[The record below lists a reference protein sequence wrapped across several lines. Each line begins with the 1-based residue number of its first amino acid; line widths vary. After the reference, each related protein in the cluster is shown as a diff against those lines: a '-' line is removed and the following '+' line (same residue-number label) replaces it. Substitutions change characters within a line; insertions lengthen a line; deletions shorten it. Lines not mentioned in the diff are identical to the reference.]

1 MMLYFARRISSKQM
15 AAVRNEAAK
24 EADEM
29 CALGKCAAA
38 LIPLQQAIDMGHLPS
53 RALMAWLLTKGR
65 EGVAKDQ
72 NRAFQLVK
80 EGTSSGC
87 YHCQG
92 VLACCYFEGYGCEID
107 DVRSLELAR
116 KSSEK
121 GSRYG
126 QLTLGE
132 LHFIG
137 AGGLAQDDAQA
148 VAFYR
153 LAAAQGLDE
162 AQDRVG
168 HMYHNGQGVAQDYAE
183 ALRWYQLAAAQG
195 HPQALYKIAEF
206 HMCGIVV
213 AIDVAEAICWFKRA
227 QVAGEAFADYQ
238 LKRLGA

>member
-1 MMLYFARRISSKQM
+1 
-15 AAVRNEAAK
+15 
-24 EADEM
+24 
-29 CALGKCAAA
+29 
-38 LIPLQQAIDMGHLPS
+38 
-53 RALMAWLLTKGR
+53 MAWLLNKGR
-65 EGVAKDQ
+65 EGIVKDQ
-72 NRAFQLVK
+72 NRAFQLVE

-87 YHCQG
+87 HHCQG
-92 VLACCYFEGYGCEID
+92 VLACCYFEGYGCKID

-137 AGGLAQDDAQA
+137 EGGLAQDDAQA

-168 HMYHNGQGVAQDYAE
+168 NMYHNGHGVAQDHAE

-195 HPQALYKIAEF
+195 HPQALSKIAEF
-206 HMCGIVV
+206 HMYGIVV
-213 AIDVAEAICWFKRA
+213 AVDVAEAICWFKRA
-227 QVAGEAFADYQ
+227 QAAGDEFATYQ
-238 LKRLGA
+238 LQRLDA